1 MNYVWPMTAREG
13 ELARRD
19 EHEAVINQARALERI
34 ADGVQRIAKWCER
47 NPVVFP
53 KVNSRPIEPSK
64 PIDPTIDD
72 LLKMSIEE
80 LDYPCVGGV
89 RLYNCLKNAEIRTV
103 GDLILHTQAELMR
116 RKNFGKV
123 CLRDLQII
131 LAAKQL
137 SLGTRFD
144 AEAGQFV
151 PVRYGRADPEDHRTC
166 CNGWHQFAKSQ

>member
-1 MNYVWPMTAREG
+1 MNYVWPMTARDA
-13 ELARRD
+13 ELARRA

-53 KVNSRPIEPSK
+53 KLNSRPIEPSQ
-64 PIDPTIDD
+64 PADPAIAD
-72 LLKMSIEE
+72 LLKMSIDE
-80 LDYPCVGGV
+80 LDFGINGA
-89 RLYNCLKNAEIRTV
+89 RLYNCLTRAEIRTV
-103 GDLILHTQAELMR
+103 GNLILHTQVELMR
-116 RKNFGKV
+116 MKNFGKV
-123 CLRDLQII
+123 CLRDLQSI

-151 PVRYGRADPEDHRTC
+151 PVRYGHADPEDHRTC
-166 CNGWHQFAKSQ
+166 CNGIHQFWKSQ